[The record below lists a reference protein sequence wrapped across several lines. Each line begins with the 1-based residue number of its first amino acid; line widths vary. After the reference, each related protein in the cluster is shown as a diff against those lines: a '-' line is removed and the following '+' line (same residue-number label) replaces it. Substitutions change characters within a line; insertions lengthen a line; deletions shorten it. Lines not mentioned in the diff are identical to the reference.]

1 VCTNRFF
8 VHEKVYD
15 AFAEKFAAK
24 VRSLK
29 VGPGTEPGVTQGPM
43 IDQDAAAK
51 VEEHIADATAGGAK
65 VMAGSSSPASAARA
79 RSTAATNSSKSGTS
93 AWAASTGSGVP
104 PTNFPAS
111 AGTTRTE

>member
-29 VGPGTEPGVTQGPM
+29 VGPGTEPGVT
-43 IDQDAAAK
+43 
-51 VEEHIADATAGGAK
+51 
-65 VMAGSSSPASAARA
+65 
-79 RSTAATNSSKSGTS
+79 RSLHRS
-93 AWAASTGSGVP
+93 VVVL
-104 PTNFPAS
+104 
-111 AGTTRTE
+111 TELRR